1 MFHAEEYM
9 RQLIDALTRNFGER
23 LIYVGLQ
30 GSYMRGEATESSD
43 IDPMVVIDDI
53 CISDLDVYRKIVS
66 TLEFPDLSCGFIC
79 GKQELTNWNPLEIC
93 HLIHTT
99 KDYYGTLTDLVPAF
113 ADTDVRNFVKLSMNN
128 LYHEITHHY
137 IHSFDQ
143 KNMNKIVG
151 SYKATFFILQNLHY
165 LETGMFVATK
175 MELMERLTGENAEVL
190 ATAIALSNGDDLP
203 FDSVF
208 SLLHTWCKN
217 MIRLL

>member
-9 RQLIDALTRNFGER
+9 HQLIDALTRNFGER

-53 CISDLDVYRKIVS
+53 CISDLDVYRQIVS

-113 ADTDVRNFVKLSMNN
+113 ADTDVRNFVKLSVNN
-128 LYHEITHHY
+128 LYHEITHT
-137 IHSFDQ
+137 I
-143 KNMNKIVG
+143 
-151 SYKATFFILQNLHY
+151 FIPL
-165 LETGMFVATK
+165 TK
-175 MELMERLTGENAEVL
+175 R
-190 ATAIALSNGDDLP
+190 I
-203 FDSVF
+203 
-208 SLLHTWCKN
+208 
-217 MIRLL
+217 